1 MDGSV
6 KNLLEAEREAQ
17 KIITAAQSE
26 REAKY
31 ENAKTQAMI
40 KINQVQQNLDRKIQ
54 DQLANLEGKEAAVR
68 QEQSRVQ
75 EEINQ
80 IESQF
85 NKNKDSVI
93 DMLLTGVMHVQLDVP
108 RVVKVN
114 YVVAAEEWD

>member
-93 DMLLTGVMHVQLDVP
+93 DMLLTAVMHVQLDVP

>member
-1 MDGSV
+1 MDCSV

-93 DMLLTGVMHVQLDVP
+93 DMLLTAVMHVQLDVP

>member
-17 KIITAAQSE
+17 KIIIAAQSE

-54 DQLANLEGKEAAVR
+54 
-68 QEQSRVQ
+68 EQMA
-75 EEINQ
+75 
-80 IESQF
+80 
-85 NKNKDSVI
+85 SVSS
-93 DMLLTGVMHVQLDVP
+93 G
-108 RVVKVN
+108 
-114 YVVAAEEWD
+114 

>member
-68 QEQSRVQ
+68 QEQSREQ

-93 DMLLTGVMHVQLDVP
+93 DMLLTAVMHVQLDVP